1 MEPGC
6 ALLCLTSASVSRK
19 VEQQRMSQSIG
30 LADLIQQVKQDLL
43 STVPGESADAPIFL
57 VESVELELKVAVRQE
72 GKTGIKID
80 VLAIGGGEVGAGVS
94 QDKTHTVKVKL
105 SPLFDKERLMEFY
118 QTFHPDKVIASAK
131 RSQDAL
137 LKGPEANPDDR
148 Y

>member
-1 MEPGC
+1 
-6 ALLCLTSASVSRK
+6 
-19 VEQQRMSQSIG
+19 MSQSIG

-43 STVPGESADAPIFL
+43 STVPGENADAPILF
-57 VESVELELKVAVRQE
+57 VESVELELKVAVRHE

-80 VLAIGGGEVGAGVS
+80 VLSIGGGEVGGAVS

-118 QTFHPDKVIASAK
+118 QTLHSDKVPASVK
-131 RSQDAL
+131 RSLDAL
-137 LKGPEANPDDR
+137 LKGTDTNPDEH